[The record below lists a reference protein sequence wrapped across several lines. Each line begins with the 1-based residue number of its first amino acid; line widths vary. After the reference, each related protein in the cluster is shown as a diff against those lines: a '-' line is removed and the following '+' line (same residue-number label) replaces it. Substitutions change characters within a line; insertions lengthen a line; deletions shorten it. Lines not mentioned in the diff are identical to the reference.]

1 MNVSFKI
8 NKQIEELF
16 TKNEILWASEISN
29 ILWISRT
36 ITHKALKDLLTEK
49 KVKKVGKWAHTRYA
63 SLIFTW
69 KSDEN
74 IVDFIVDFKSKKL
87 FDEIFYKFDVTWKLL
102 VGFEGF
108 KTWINSRNFDFKKS
122 IENYKKIYNYI
133 SWLENECWLLDA
145 TDIFSKKFEINYME
159 KVFYAWEYS
168 FMEFGRSKLA
178 EMTFYAKQSQNKD
191 LINKSIDE
199 IFYKLECLIQTQE
212 IDSIAIIPWSI
223 ERKNQLLWI
232 LKFRLKSL
240 NIPFINLIKY
250 FENDISI
257 PQKSIK
263 SKEWRIQNAKNTIF
277 INDKDIKKYQRVLLI
292 DDFVGS
298 WSTLNISA

>member
-87 FDEIFYKFDVTWKLL
+87 F
-102 VGFEGF
+102 
-108 KTWINSRNFDFKKS
+108 
-122 IENYKKIYNYI
+122 
-133 SWLENECWLLDA
+133 
-145 TDIFSKKFEINYME
+145 
-159 KVFYAWEYS
+159 
-168 FMEFGRSKLA
+168 
-178 EMTFYAKQSQNKD
+178 
-191 LINKSIDE
+191 DE

-298 WSTLNISA
+298 WSTLNISAWKLKKTWIKEIIWFSFVGSLDLTYEVINEI